1 MSSPIVAI
9 VGRPN
14 VGKSTL
20 FNVLAG
26 RRISIV
32 EPTSGVTRDRISTHL
47 TSPDGDQF
55 ELVDTGG
62 MGVGDRDVL
71 ADHVEGQISQAVND
85 AGVFV
90 FVTDS
95 TDGITAHDREI
106 ANRLRT
112 LNKPVILVSNKA
124 ESARTAA
131 TASEFH
137 ELGFG
142 EPLLVSAVHRR
153 NTGALRD
160 RLFELAGRGAVDDPP
175 SPEMKIAIVGQRNVG
190 KSTFINALANED
202 RVIVSELP
210 GTTRDAIDVRF
221 ERNGKVF
228 VAIDTAGVR
237 KKRQIAGSIE
247 FYSQVRTEESIRRA
261 GVVLLLL
268 DAEKKISQV
277 DKKTADYIHE
287 HLKPC
292 VIVVNKWDLV
302 KHIPTTEY
310 VDYIAAQ
317 LPGLQIAPITFAS
330 AVANR
335 RVSQTIDLAMALW
348 KQARTRVSTS
358 ELNSVIEEIK
368 RRPQRGG
375 ASRRRPK
382 IYYGTQVG
390 ITPPEIVL
398 FVNAPEHFNST
409 ARRFVANF
417 LRAHLPFS
425 EIPIAVRYRKAEGRT
440 GQGGGSAQR

>member
-1 MSSPIVAI
+1 MTPPIVAI

-32 EPTSGVTRDRISTHL
+32 EPTSGVTRDRISTTL
-47 TSPDGDQF
+47 KSADGEEV

-71 ADHVEGQISQAVND
+71 ADHVEGQISQAIRD
-85 AGVFV
+85 GDVFV
-90 FVTDS
+90 FVTDA
-95 TDGITAHDREI
+95 TAGISAHDREI
-106 ANRLRT
+106 AKRLRT
-112 LNKPVILVSNKA
+112 FDKPVILVANKA
-124 ESARTAA
+124 ESDRTAA
-131 TASEFH
+131 AAAEFH
-137 ELGFG
+137 SLGFG
-142 EPLLVSAVHRR
+142 EPLLVSAVHQR
-153 NTGALRD
+153 NTGAVRD
-160 RLFELAGRGAVDDPP
+160 CIFELAEAGTAGETA

-190 KSTFINALANED
+190 KSTFINALANEN

-210 GTTRDAIDVRF
+210 GTTRDAVDVRF
-221 ERNGKVF
+221 ERDGKVF

-237 KKRQIAGSIE
+237 KKRQIAGSIQ

-261 GVVLLLL
+261 GVVLFLV
-268 DAEKKISQV
+268 DAEKTISQV
-277 DKKTADYIHE
+277 DKKTADYIHA

-292 VIVVNKWDLV
+292 VIVVNKWDLA
-302 KHIPTTEY
+302 KGIPTDEY
-310 VDYIAAQ
+310 VKYIAAQ
-317 LPGLQIAPITFAS
+317 LPGLQVAPITFAS
-330 AVANR
+330 ALKKR
-335 RVSQTIDLAMALW
+335 RISQTVDIAMSLW

-358 ELNSVIEEIK
+358 ELNTVIESLK
-368 RRPQRGG
+368 RKPQRGG

-398 FVNAPEHFNST
+398 FVNSPQHFNST
-409 ARRFVANF
+409 ARRFIANF
-417 LRAHLPFS
+417 LRTQLPFG
-425 EIPIAVRYRKAEGRT
+425 EIPIAVRYKKAEGRT
-440 GQGGGSAQR
+440 QR

>member
-1 MSSPIVAI
+1 MSLPIVAI

-32 EPTSGVTRDRISTHL
+32 EPTSGVTRDRISTVL
-47 TSPDGDQF
+47 KSADGEEV

-71 ADHVEGQISQAVND
+71 ADHVEGQISQAICD
-85 AGVFV
+85 ADVFV

-95 TDGITAHDREI
+95 TAGISAHDREI
-106 ANRLRT
+106 AKRLRT
-112 LNKPVILVSNKA
+112 FDKPVIPVANKS
-124 ESARTAA
+124 ESDRIAA
-131 TASEFH
+131 AAAEFH
-137 ELGFG
+137 TLGFG

-153 NTGALRD
+153 NTGAVRD
-160 RLFELAGRGAVDDPP
+160 RIFELAEPGAASEAA

-190 KSTFINALANED
+190 KSTFINALANEK

-210 GTTRDAIDVRF
+210 GTPRDAVDVRF
-221 ERNGKVF
+221 ERDGKVF

-237 KKRQIAGSIE
+237 KKRQIAGSLE

-261 GVVLLLL
+261 GVVLFLI
-268 DAEKKISQV
+268 DAEKTISQV
-277 DKKTADYIHE
+277 DKKAADYIHA

-292 VIVVNKWDLV
+292 VIVVNKWDLA
-302 KHIPTTEY
+302 KGIPTDEY
-310 VDYIAAQ
+310 VKYIAAQ
-317 LPGLQIAPITFAS
+317 LPGLQVAPITFAS
-330 AVANR
+330 AAKNR
-335 RVSQTIDLAMALW
+335 RISQTIDIAMSLW
-348 KQARTRVSTS
+348 KQAQTRVPTAA
-358 ELNSVIEEIK
+358 LNSVIESLK
-368 RRPQRGG
+368 RKPQRGG
-375 ASRRRPK
+375 SSRRRPK

-398 FVNAPEHFNST
+398 FVNSPQYFNST
-409 ARRFVANF
+409 ARRFIANF
-417 LRAHLPFS
+417 LRTQLPFN
-425 EIPIAVRYRKAEGRT
+425 EIPIAVRYKKAEGRT
-440 GQGGGSAQR
+440 QR